1 MCRFDNAVQHF
12 KVLRDGAGKN
22 FLWVV
27 KFDSLNQLIDYH
39 RTSSV
44 SRTQN
49 ITLRDT
55 VNKTVKAKYDFM
67 SHEANELPMQVGDV
81 ITVIEEVDNNWW
93 RGRNTRTGAEG
104 LFPVPYVEK

>member
-1 MCRFDNAVQHF
+1 
-12 KVLRDGAGKN
+12 
-22 FLWVV
+22 
-27 KFDSLNQLIDYH
+27 
-39 RTSSV
+39 
-44 SRTQN
+44 
-49 ITLRDT
+49 
-55 VNKTVKAKYDFM
+55 M